1 MLRAPRVPAGKPVGP
16 GSGRWWVASTPRRS
30 ELSTELSVVKRFR
43 CLDREFGPHPGGRL
57 FLLVSGWKAAFG
69 KPPAPVEPFRA
80 TGKVQRGCLL
90 IESGRKAVFVG
101 QAGNYSQV

>member
-1 MLRAPRVPAGKPVGP
+1 M
-16 GSGRWWVASTPRRS
+16 
-30 ELSTELSVVKRFR
+30 VKRFR
-43 CLDREFGPHPGGRL
+43 CLDCEFGPHPGDRL